1 MCGEG
6 LLVCYGEVY
15 MKGIT
20 FDQGC
25 VPRLLYA
32 TKQAVADPKVNR
44 SIHRHEDVA
53 ELLFVYHGEGIYIV
67 DGYSY
72 EVRAGD
78 LLLYNMG
85 DLHEVTSS
93 TAHEIGTF
101 CFGISGLRLIG
112 CAEGW
117 MTDAGQGFVRPVGA
131 RYHEIYHLCRL
142 VDEQMEQ
149 NTPQGNAIVSH
160 LFPGLVLLALTFEAD
175 LRSRSQDTDQVLANR
190 IRQYIA
196 THFTDALT
204 LERLGKELHLSPYY
218 AAHVFKNITG
228 FSPIQYMIR
237 CRIGEAQNLLISTD
251 YTATQIA
258 ALVGYNSIN
267 HFNAMFSKTVGLPP
281 IQYRKQYLESIK
293 GKRGQ

>member
-1 MCGEG
+1 MTTISFE
-6 LLVCYGEVY
+6 
-15 MKGIT
+15 
-20 FDQGC
+20 QGC
-25 VPRLLYA
+25 QPRLLYA
-32 TKQAVADPKVNR
+32 TKQAVANPKVNR

-72 EVRAGD
+72 EIRAGD
-78 LLLYNMG
+78 LLLYNKG

-101 CFGISGLRLIG
+101 CFGISGLRLTG
-112 CAEGW
+112 HAEGW
-117 MTDAGQGFVRPVGA
+117 MTDAGRGFVRPVGA
-131 RYHEIYHLCRL
+131 RYDEIYHLCRL
-142 VDEQMEQ
+142 IYEQMEQ
-149 NTPQGNAIVSH
+149 NTWQGNAIVAH
-160 LFPGLVLLALTFEAD
+160 LFPGLVLLALTFAAD
-175 LRSRSQDTDQVLANR
+175 MRSQAQNTDRVLANR

-196 THFTDALT
+196 TRFTDALT
-204 LERLGKELHLSPYY
+204 LEKIGKELHLSPYY

-251 YTATQIA
+251 YSATQIA

-267 HFNAMFSKTVGLPP
+267 HFNAIFSKTVGLPP
-281 IQYRKQYLESIK
+281 VQYRKQYLESVK
-293 GKRGQ
+293 GKKGQ